1 MTEGASVDRD
11 RTYKTEDTNYELE
24 ARISAMRYLI
34 DHAGKDAAVKK
45 KDPQLALKEL
55 QDDFTHL
62 QLTNK
67 DLVLKS
73 ARSKDIDLR
82 FTERS
87 AADIN
92 KRAER
97 LLTNLSLPAP
107 DNAGFRPVPSD
118 ITDEKQLRASITQ
131 LGWLIYN
138 FTKNPIFK
146 EAQVLD
152 TTAARKARADLD
164 SILELSVHIKKSSE
178 QLAKGKNE

>member
-1 MTEGASVDRD
+1 
-11 RTYKTEDTNYELE
+11 
-24 ARISAMRYLI
+24 MRYMI
-34 DHAGKDAAVKK
+34 DHAGRDAAVKK

-67 DLVLKS
+67 DLVVKTS
-73 ARSKDIDLR
+73 ADKQIDLG
-82 FTERS
+82 FIERS
-87 AADIN
+87 AGDIN

-97 LLTNLSLPAP
+97 LLVNLSLPSP
-107 DNAGFRPVPSD
+107 NNAGFQPVPD
-118 ITDEKQLRASITQ
+118 AIGDEKQLRASITK

-152 TTAARKARADLD
+152 TTPAAKARMDLD
-164 SILELSVHIKKSSE
+164 LILDLSLHIKRSSE
-178 QLAKGKNE
+178 QLARCKNE